1 MMPGNPSGSL
11 AGRSRISGKSPFLI
25 LLVFMVIV
33 GSGCR
38 RTPEPVRETRFM
50 MGTLVEILVYARGE
64 DAANAVNRA
73 FSRMAEVEKATSC
86 RIPGNDVESVR
97 EGAGALFS
105 GDAARILQTALSTAI
120 ASSGAFDPTLG
131 ELVDLWGIGT
141 DRPRVPGEAG
151 IRDALGRSGYHRIP
165 ESGRFPPGE
174 IVWLDLGGVA
184 KGYAVDEAVRVLK
197 DSGVGAGIVDAGGD
211 LRTFGVKPGSSPWR
225 VGVQD
230 PDESQEL
237 AGILEAGEISIA
249 TSGDYQRY
257 FEVEGVRYHHILDP
271 ATGRPARSGLK
282 SVTVLAPDC
291 ALADALATA
300 AFVMGPERGLDLL
313 EKRDG
318 VEGIL
323 ISEDGMYHMTS
334 GIGTRYP
341 FRKQKP

>member
-1 MMPGNPSGSL
+1 MMSGNPSGSL
-11 AGRSRISGKSPFLI
+11 AGRSQISGKTPFLI
-25 LLVFMVIV
+25 LIVLVVVM
-33 GSGCR
+33 GSGCH

-64 DAANAVNRA
+64 DAADAVNRA
-73 FSRMAEVEKATSC
+73 FTRMGEVEKATSC
-86 RIPGNDVESVR
+86 RIPGNEVESVR

-105 GDAARILQTALSTAI
+105 GDAAIILQRALSTAV

-131 ELVDLWGIGT
+131 ELVDLWGFGT
-141 DRPRVPGEAG
+141 DRPRVPGEAE
-151 IRDALGRSGYHRIP
+151 IRDALGRSGYQKIP
-165 ESGRFPPGE
+165 GSGRFPPGE
-174 IVWLDLGGVA
+174 KVWLDLGGVA

-197 DSGVGAGIVDAGGD
+197 DFGVGAGIVDAGGD

-230 PDESQEL
+230 PDQSREL

-282 SVTVLAPDC
+282 SATVLAHDC

-313 EKRDG
+313 EKHEG

-323 ISEDGMYHMTS
+323 ISEGGTYHMTS
-334 GIGTRYP
+334 GIGTQYP
-341 FRKQKP
+341 FSKKQP